1 MYSNF
6 DNQKKLTDNN
16 HEENFEDLFTRN
28 LIYELPLFQRDYKW
42 DKGSGW
48 FFYKTNNITP
58 VIETDFSSLDKLDFI
73 YSFFRNAK

>member
-28 LIYELPLFQRDYKW
+28 LIYELPLFQRDYK
-42 DKGSGW
+42 
-48 FFYKTNNITP
+48 
-58 VIETDFSSLDKLDFI
+58 
-73 YSFFRNAK
+73 